1 MSDNEGKPDKT
12 GNKKSLKRKAEK
24 ELSRVLSQTEFD
36 DFVEIACNSSHSDAS
51 KHQNLSYEYLD
62 NIAECSSKTEQSS
75 LSSSLRAFKHY
86 VYGRR
91 FKVEIDNKALF
102 QIKTLDNPGNRV
114 TRQIL
119 KLQEYD
125 IEYVLI
131 KSKEN
136 LVADLLSRQEI
147 DHKSEVRDPTLE
159 INNIAIE
166 VPSLEEIQRE
176 QWVDPE
182 TKGIIDRINSNIAF
196 SRSDQQYRLED
207 NLLVYLWED
216 RINGELLKRKQ
227 IVIPSKYRPHVL
239 NLCHAAHYALKG
251 TYDNLCQYFFWKG
264 MYAHCRNFVDSCLS
278 CNAHKYPNKYAKIP
292 LQDNI
297 RPEGPLNVVSI
308 DIVGPVRETSAGFKY
323 ILVVVDLY
331 TRFIQLYALK
341 TQKATEIAD
350 RLLDYVS
357 VFGLFDKLLSDCAT
371 NFQGAVL
378 TSLAKH
384 LGVKQLRTTPYSPAT
399 NGINEK
405 SHASIKKCLAIFAR
419 ENGEWNTR
427 LNYLQLLVNSQKHTT
442 LGYAP
447 YFVMFGRKP
456 ILPCTVVPN
465 TQQERQEMP
474 EYVEN
479 RLKEMNRIQQIVT
492 QNVAKAAETQQNY
505 RLAVGAKLREF
516 KVGQKVFL
524 HTPNLERSNYVVKRP
539 LMDGPYV
546 ILKKETD
553 VNYTIIHME
562 KTNAKPQRVHVR
574 RLLGYTE
581 RLPELNLPEDTQQTL
596 PKMIKDDI
604 EANVQTQVE
613 TEDDDFEDNLP
624 LAFLLQNAQANDQN
638 PQRYTGI
645 QHRGETQGRTQYNT
659 NHTQIREVSG
669 HSPNQGSDNQAGTQ
683 THEGDIDTEYGN
695 CNQRRNVGNTS
706 QAQFTLNENTQD
718 SDTTVIYDPNEQQQ
732 LDDTR
737 PTPRYN
743 FRPRHKSN
751 QKDQQEHIAQGCQ
764 SNLGKK

>member
-1 MSDNEGKPDKT
+1 MIIRDPIY
-12 GNKKSLKRKAEK
+12 
-24 ELSRVLSQTEFD
+24 ELELFALTE
-36 DFVEIACNSSHSDAS
+36 
-51 KHQNLSYEYLD
+51 
-62 NIAECSSKTEQSS
+62 NI
-75 LSSSLRAFKHY
+75 RAFKHY

-166 VPSLEEIQRE
+166 VPSSEEIQQE

-182 TKGIIDRINSNIAF
+182 S
-196 SRSDQQYRLED
+196 
-207 NLLVYLWED
+207 
-216 RINGELLKRKQ
+216 
-227 IVIPSKYRPHVL
+227 
-239 NLCHAAHYALKG
+239 
-251 TYDNLCQYFFWKG
+251 KG
-264 MYAHCRNFVDSCLS
+264 MYAHCRNFVDSCLP
-278 CNAHKYPNKYAKIP
+278 CNVHKYPNKYAKIP

-297 RPEGPLNVVSI
+297 RPVGPLNVVSI

-581 RLPELNLPEDTQQTL
+581 RLPDLNLPEDTQQTL
-596 PKMIKDDI
+596 PKRINDDI
-604 EANVQTQVE
+604 EANV
-613 TEDDDFEDNLP
+613 
-624 LAFLLQNAQANDQN
+624 
-638 PQRYTGI
+638 
-645 QHRGETQGRTQYNT
+645 H
-659 NHTQIREVSG
+659 
-669 HSPNQGSDNQAGTQ
+669 
-683 THEGDIDTEYGN
+683 
-695 CNQRRNVGNTS
+695 
-706 QAQFTLNENTQD
+706 
-718 SDTTVIYDPNEQQQ
+718 
-732 LDDTR
+732 
-737 PTPRYN
+737 
-743 FRPRHKSN
+743 
-751 QKDQQEHIAQGCQ
+751 
-764 SNLGKK
+764 